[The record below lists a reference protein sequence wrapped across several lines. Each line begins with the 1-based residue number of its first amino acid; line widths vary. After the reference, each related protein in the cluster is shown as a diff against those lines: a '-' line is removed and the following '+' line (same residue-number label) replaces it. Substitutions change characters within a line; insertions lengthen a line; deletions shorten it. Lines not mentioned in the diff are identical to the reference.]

1 MGLFDRLKGLKA
13 DYEARASKTLG
24 ERAARKEEEA
34 VLRSAETHL
43 VKGYNLKRTSQP
55 GRYLV
60 GNDKVV
66 DVNIRSLD
74 SIGAARKALDNE
86 YAAPTVRTL
95 SKDERTRMDQGS
107 LLGRLGDMG
116 ANFNA
121 NADNFFGGFSGG
133 SSGSGGGIGNYDFIG
148 GRFGGDYDFMG
159 GGTKPRKRKSSKRKK
174 R

>member
-74 SIGAARKALDNE
+74 SNGYLTTPIADIKARTGWSGQLVQKAWGLVKQLDPPGVGAR
-86 YAAPTVRTL
+86 
-95 SKDERTRMDQGS
+95 
-107 LLGRLGDMG
+107 
-116 ANFNA
+116 
-121 NADNFFGGFSGG
+121 
-133 SSGSGGGIGNYDFIG
+133 
-148 GRFGGDYDFMG
+148 
-159 GGTKPRKRKSSKRKK
+159 
-174 R
+174 